1 MFDIYILSCLKTEE
15 RLLKLMANNAIRHS
29 TIKVIRNEITIN
41 NISIAKE
48 QMWNDMSNA
57 LREVQE
63 DNLKRCGQSLR
74 DNLMPPYRQLRDSE
88 ISIYTKHFQALEDF
102 SRSRNHY
109 ALILEDDIKVDLD
122 DINTL
127 RQILMAHEFDFC
139 DICESPGLSVES
151 GSLVKIGNY
160 ECRLEKL
167 KPPRTRNACSYIV
180 NKKTAMQFLGE
191 DYHYILPFDWSFSY
205 FLIKYKLKTIWVDGL
220 PIGHGSQIGLYNST
234 SKL

>member
-1 MFDIYILSCLKTEE
+1 MLENRREAF
-15 RLLKLMANNAIRHS
+15 LKLMANNAIRHS

-74 DNLMPPYRQLRDSE
+74 DNFNASLQAITRLRDINLYETFSSFRGFLE
-88 ISIYTKHFQALEDF
+88 IKKSLCIT
-102 SRSRNHY
+102 S
-109 ALILEDDIKVDLD
+109 EDDIKVDLD

-151 GSLVKIGNY
+151 GSLVNIGNY
-160 ECRLEKL
+160 ECRLGKL

>member
-15 RLLKLMANNAIRHS
+15 RLSRLMANNAICHS
-29 TIKVIRNEITIN
+29 NIKVIRNEIVIN
-41 NISIAKE
+41 NLNIDKE
-48 QMWNDMSNA
+48 RKWNDMSNTLKEA
-57 LREVQE
+57 QE

-74 DNLMPPYRQLRDSE
+74 HNSMPPYRQLRDSE
-88 ISIYTKHFQALEDF
+88 MSIYTKHLQALEDF
-102 SRSRNHY
+102 SRSKNHF
-109 ALILEDDIKVDLD
+109 ALILEDDVEINLD
-122 DINTL
+122 DINIL

-151 GSLVKIGNY
+151 GSLINIGNY

-180 NKKTAMQFLGE
+180 NKRTAMQFLHE
-191 DYHYILPFDWSFSY
+191 DYHYVLPYDWSFSY
-205 FLIKYKLKTIWVDGL
+205 FLIKYKLKTVWIDGL
-220 PIGHGSQIGLYNST
+220 PVGHGSQIGLYDST

>member
-1 MFDIYILSCLKTEE
+1 
-15 RLLKLMANNAIRHS
+15 
-29 TIKVIRNEITIN
+29 
-41 NISIAKE
+41 
-48 QMWNDMSNA
+48 
-57 LREVQE
+57 
-63 DNLKRCGQSLR
+63 
-74 DNLMPPYRQLRDSE
+74 MPPYRQLRDSE

-220 PIGHGSQIGLYNST
+220 LWSWLANRAIQFHFKAMINVSFVDFKAHLML
-234 SKL
+234 SKIYSYILFEKYWEM